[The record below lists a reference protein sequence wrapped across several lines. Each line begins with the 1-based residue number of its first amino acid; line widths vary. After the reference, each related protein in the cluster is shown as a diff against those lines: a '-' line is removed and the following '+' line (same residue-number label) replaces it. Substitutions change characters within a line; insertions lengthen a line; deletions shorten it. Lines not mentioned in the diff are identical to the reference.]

1 MRRILTSLTAF
12 IIVVMASLSGAPEAA
27 AQFRYGPSAGVNFN
41 TLKFKQD
48 LFTIDSQVGPAA
60 GIVGEMMFPGIG
72 IGIDL
77 GLLYQLRS
85 SKLHMGER
93 EMWASQGY
101 GTENMDLHMVS
112 IPIHIKLKWHRLGG
126 FEEKLAPM
134 VYGGPTFSFMAGHS
148 KIDAMNFSGGDV
160 ALECGIGAEILER
173 WQLNAGYSF
182 GMTYLAKAKV
192 LTDFSCRANAWT
204 VRLAYYF

>member
-1 MRRILTSLTAF
+1 
-12 IIVVMASLSGAPEAA
+12 
-27 AQFRYGPSAGVNFN
+27 
-41 TLKFKQD
+41 
-48 LFTIDSQVGPAA
+48 
-60 GIVGEMMFPGIG
+60 MFPGIG

-173 WQLNAGYSF
+173 WQLKAGYSF

>member
-101 GTENMDLHMVS
+101 E
-112 IPIHIKLKWHRLGG
+112 
-126 FEEKLAPM
+126 
-134 VYGGPTFSFMAGHS
+134 
-148 KIDAMNFSGGDV
+148 
-160 ALECGIGAEILER
+160 IG
-173 WQLNAGYSF
+173 
-182 GMTYLAKAKV
+182 
-192 LTDFSCRANAWT
+192 RAH
-204 VRLAYYF
+204 V